1 MTAKEQEIAQT
12 TIAYE
17 DFARL
22 ELVVAEVRE
31 AHEHP
36 NADRLLVLKID
47 VGGEQRQIVAGIR
60 GHYETAELVGQRIV
74 VVKNLAPRKVRG
86 ELSQGMLLAA
96 DSSGQIVLLRP
107 DRDVPAGCAVR

>member
-1 MTAKEQEIAQT
+1 MLAAKEQEIAQI
-12 TIAYE
+12 IAYE

-74 VVKNLAPRKVRG
+74 VIKNLAPREVRG

-96 DSSGQIVLLRP
+96 ESDGQIVLLRP